1 MPAPH
6 QNTQALGSGGLY
18 GTYTAQG
25 GTGMTVARDT
35 LDAVRLGIGRI
46 PSAEYPDG
54 YLGNVKSRRE
64 DRLFDQVKARE
75 NQRAY
80 QRGVHKGV
88 AIEPGDY
95 FWPEGLDPERGLR
108 NEAKGLKTTPA
119 MELAPAQKL
128 VNDGKASIRASD
140 SSSGLPGEINPAR
153 AAQMSRLLP
162 SWT

>member
-6 QNTQALGSGGLY
+6 QNTQALGSSGLY

-35 LDAVRLGIGRI
+35 LDAIRLGVGRI

-64 DRLFDQVKARE
+64 DRLLDQVKARE

-95 FWPEGLDPERGLR
+95 FWPEGLDPQRGLR
-108 NEAKGLKTTPA
+108 NEAKGIKTAPA

-128 VNDGKASIRASD
+128 VNDGKGSIRPSD
-140 SSSGLPGEINPAR
+140 GTSNQPGEINPAR

-162 SWT
+162 NWS